1 MKLQSLQLQLKKV
14 EQRQRLLQHRL
25 ERRAAKEFTSL
36 PAKVGL
42 KSVDALILCLAPY
55 ASPRLRNR
63 VGANESPM
71 RVSSGRATPS
81 GRSKGTR
88 YSAAIKA
95 EVKAAMSKGDQTAA
109 ELSKRFGPSVFSIN
123 LWKKQWGFVKAR
135 PKRQ

>member
-1 MKLQSLQLQLKKV
+1 MNLQSLQHQLKKV
-14 EQRQRLLQHRL
+14 EQRQRQLQSRL

-63 VGANESPM
+63 VGANEGAT
-71 RVSSGRATPS
+71 RVSPGRADPR

-88 YSAAIKA
+88 YSAAVKA
-95 EVKAAMSKGDQTAA
+95 EVKAAMSKGGQTAA
-109 ELSKRFGPSVFSIN
+109 ELSERFGPSVFSIN

-135 PKRQ
+135 GRR

>member
-1 MKLQSLQLQLKKV
+1 MNLQSLQLQLKKV
-14 EQRQRLLQHRL
+14 EQRQRRLQNRL

-42 KSVDALILCLAPY
+42 RSVDALILCLAPY

-63 VGANESPM
+63 VGANEGATRGHSA
-71 RVSSGRATPS
+71 RATS
-81 GRSKGTR
+81 GGRSKGTR

-95 EVKAAMSKGDQTAA
+95 EVKAAMSKGGQTAA
-109 ELSKRFGPSVFSIN
+109 QLSERFGPSVFSIN

-135 PKRQ
+135 AKR